1 MLLSWEYLLVEFV
14 TEGLVK
20 HDVLLQSLVS
30 DPSLRESF
38 WSISKSGGEDLLGDK
53 GDLSPHVCHPA
64 CPTHLAKQCR
74 EEGRLAS
81 THLCG
86 QQHFNWLPLG

>member
-30 DPSLRESF
+30 DPSLRES
-38 WSISKSGGEDLLGDK
+38 
-53 GDLSPHVCHPA
+53 VCSVID
-64 CPTHLAKQCR
+64 R
-74 EEGRLAS
+74 EEGGWTS
-81 THLCG
+81 
-86 QQHFNWLPLG
+86 